1 MKIDG
6 VMRKHITF
14 MRMFHENYME
24 FIPILR
30 NILLKKEC
38 LKES

>member
-1 MKIDG
+1 
-6 VMRKHITF
+6 

-38 LKES
+38 LKKFGWSHEETY